1 MQQMLQS
8 KKGAFVDFTR
18 GLTIGNSV
26 IIILL
31 GMFILYFGN
40 YLLNLWFDIKMISL
54 QVPFQLL
61 LYVLAIGTAF
71 YVVVRKQGAL
81 DRGDMFSIL
90 LVSGGFALLAFYLPV
105 LIPELSKQAIF
116 TNPSSPVKYVSD
128 VVQSILPV
136 P

>member
-1 MQQMLQS
+1 MLQS

>member
-1 MQQMLQS
+1 MLQS

-71 YVVVRKQGAL
+71 YVVVRKQVAL